1 MSPLSISISGL
12 NPDQS
17 QSHLTTMEKQ
27 EKKTRVVIV
36 GEQTIASE
44 SSCNEADLKMLFLGR
59 LTGAGIGG
67 VATAARLAHAGF
79 DVEVY
84 EKVGLGHVWL
94 LKRRICDRY

>member
-27 EKKTRVVIV
+27 EKKTKVVIV

-44 SSCNEADLKMLFLGR
+44 SSCNEPDLKMFLSR

-79 DVEVY
+79 EVEVY
-84 EKVGLGHVWL
+84 EKVGLGRVWI
-94 LKRRICDRY
+94 R

>member
-1 MSPLSISISGL
+1 L

-27 EKKTRVVIV
+27 EKKTKVVIV

-44 SSCNEADLKMLFLGR
+44 SSCNEPDLKMFLSR

-79 DVEVY
+79 EVEVY
-84 EKVGLGHVWL
+84 EKVGLGRVWI
-94 LKRRICDRY
+94 R